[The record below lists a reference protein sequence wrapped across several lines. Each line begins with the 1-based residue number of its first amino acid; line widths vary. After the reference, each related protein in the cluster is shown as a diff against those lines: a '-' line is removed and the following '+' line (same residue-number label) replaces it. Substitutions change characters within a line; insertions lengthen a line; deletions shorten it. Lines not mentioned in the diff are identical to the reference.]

1 MKWLTIKLSL
11 CVVTLGLCQLSLAE
25 VDKRIWDNMPM
36 TIILPVNK
44 EVRVTFPTDVN
55 IQIPKELTTHLVSLA
70 PNQKIIYWTAKAPFD
85 SSRILATSTDNET
98 VYLIDLVANEYTTV
112 NDPVVIEDADRIAE
126 ESSSEEY
133 ELNADSLSE
142 SESVLTDPPEI
153 LLTRFAS
160 QTLYAP
166 RRLVP
171 QSSDIAD
178 LHVDSIA
185 KDFPLIQS
193 QSGEQFHFHIVGA
206 WAGYGRYI
214 TAILVINQSNH
225 PVLLNPGLV
234 RGNFTHIT
242 AQHADLGS
250 AGTLKDRTTLFL
262 ISDVPFVSALMEE
275 GYGY

>member
-1 MKWLTIKLSL
+1 MNWPKLTFVLCAFALSMF
-11 CVVTLGLCQLSLAE
+11 QPSMAD
-25 VDKRIWDNMPM
+25 VDKRIWENMPM

-55 IQIPKELTTHLVSLA
+55 VQIPKELTGNLVSLA

-98 VYLIDLVANEYTTV
+98 VYLIDLIANEHSTV
-112 NDPVVIEDADRIAE
+112 DDPIIIEDANRI
-126 ESSSEEY
+126 EY
-133 ELNADSLSE
+133 EDGDLPVETSVVETELS
-142 SESVLTDPPEI
+142 DPPEI

-166 RRLVP
+166 SRLVP
-171 QSSDIAD
+171 LSTDIAE
-178 LHVDSIA
+178 LHLDPIA

-193 QSGEQFHFHIVGA
+193 VQGEQLHVHIVGA
-206 WAGYGRYI
+206 WMGYGRYI
-214 TAILVINQSNH
+214 TAVLIINQSVN
-225 PVLLNPGLV
+225 PVLINPGLV

-242 AQHADLGS
+242 AQHTELGS
-250 AGTLKDRTTLFL
+250 AGTLKDRTTLYL
-262 ISDVPFVSALMEE
+262 ISDVPFISALMEE